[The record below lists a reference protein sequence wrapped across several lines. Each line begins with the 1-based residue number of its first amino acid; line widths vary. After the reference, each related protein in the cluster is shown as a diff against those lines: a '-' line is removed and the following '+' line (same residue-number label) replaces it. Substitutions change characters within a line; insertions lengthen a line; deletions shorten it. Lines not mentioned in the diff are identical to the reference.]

1 MGKLRRDLRLALAGA
16 CSGLFSVSVFLLLAR
31 VVAFYQY
38 LSFREINGYESR
50 YYDTVEELW
59 WVPFVVWHVILS
71 IVASL
76 LMHRYPAT
84 SRASTFLRWQVI
96 GLVALAAWGL
106 TLFLAVGM
114 DCLMRGNTQP
124 IEQFFRMSKPVPI
137 AQFVAAV
144 FASNVLNGTAV
155 HAAATEGDTRTNQVE
170 DPDGRST

>member
-1 MGKLRRDLRLALAGA
+1 MSKLHRDLRLALAGA

-31 VVAFYQY
+31 VVSYYEY
-38 LSFREINGYESR
+38 LGFRELDGYETR
-50 YYDTVEELW
+50 YGVEDLW
-59 WVPFVVWHVILS
+59 WVPLVVWHVVLS

-106 TLFLAVGM
+106 TAFLAIGM
-114 DCLMRGNTQP
+114 DCLMRGNIQP
-124 IEQFFRMSKPVPI
+124 IGQFFRMFRPVPV

-144 FASNVLNGTAV
+144 FASNVLYGTAV
-155 HAAATEGDTRTNQVE
+155 QVAATTNQVA
-170 DPDGRST
+170 DPEERST